1 MATTGVINGT
11 LIGIYVNGSLIA
23 KSTSCS
29 IQITMATRNSSSK
42 DSGGWEEAL
51 GGIRAWTVSGDFL
64 DAEDAA
70 FRFDD
75 MFALIG
81 SRTPV
86 TIKMSSEV
94 SGDKY
99 YTGSALVND
108 LSRECPMEENVT
120 GSYSL
125 KGTGALSEATVA

>member
-1 MATTGVINGT
+1 MATQGVINGT
-11 LIGIYVNGSLIA
+11 LIGIYLGGSLIA

-29 IQITMATRNSSSK
+29 IQITMATRETSSK
-42 DSGGWEEAL
+42 DSGGWEEHL
-51 GGIRAWTVSGDFL
+51 GAKRGFTVSGDFL

-75 MFALIG
+75 LFSFIG
-81 SRTPV
+81 SRTPL
-86 TIKMSSEV
+86 TFKMSSEV

-99 YTGSALVND
+99 YTGSVLLVD
-108 LSRECPMEENVT
+108 LSREAPMEDNVS

-125 KGTGALSEATVA
+125 KGTGALSEATV